1 MMQTSPP
8 TKRNFNSLV
17 NQWVIYDRYMAYEA
31 AKERAE
37 ENEAKMDGTL
47 VSSHVRKRLTQPES
61 EDPKDIMLIKMKRC
75 ARILERMVN
84 QNNNLDI
91 AQGRVNRYSKGCI
104 K

>member
-47 VSSHVRKRLTQPES
+47 VSSHVRKRLTKYCDFS
-61 EDPKDIMLIKMKRC
+61 SFSKLS
-75 ARILERMVN
+75 
-84 QNNNLDI
+84 
-91 AQGRVNRYSKGCI
+91 GREAKN
-104 K
+104 

>member
-61 EDPKDIMLIKMKRC
+61 EAELHQDSSKILGSG
-75 ARILERMVN
+75 RIYY
-84 QNNNLDI
+84 I
-91 AQGRVNRYSKGCI
+91 GGG
-104 K
+104 